1 MEKLVIE
8 ALSDATEEILD
19 LFKKSYLK
27 RYVYDSHGKNVSYHD
42 GSGKPTY
49 EFLESW
55 EWSQI
60 KKATNSLVTELGYHP
75 EKMSFDMDT
84 FLHGSRYSSP
94 NDVRENFPAVLEG
107 KQSSLWLSVNR
118 PIKFWQQF
126 IADLFS
132 GGKLDQIITKH
143 FVSRGFQK
151 V

>member
-1 MEKLVIE
+1 MQ
-8 ALSDATEEILD
+8 DATEEILAIFQRD
-19 LFKKSYLK
+19 
-27 RYVYDSHGKNVSYHD
+27 YVRKFVYGSHGKNVSYHD
-42 GSGKPTY
+42 GSGKPTM
-49 EFLESW
+49 EFYNSW
-55 EWSQI
+55 EWTQI
-60 KKATNSLVTELGYHP
+60 RKLTDSLVTELWYNP
-75 EKMSFDMDT
+75 ANMSFDMDT

-94 NDVRENFPAVLEG
+94 NDIGENLPAILEG

>member
-1 MEKLVIE
+1 ME
-8 ALSDATEEILD
+8 
-19 LFKKSYLK
+19 FY
-27 RYVYDSHGKNVSYHD
+27 N
-42 GSGKPTY
+42 
-49 EFLESW
+49 SW
-55 EWSQI
+55 EWTQI
-60 KKATNSLVTELGYHP
+60 RKLTDSLVTELWYNP
-75 EKMSFDMDT
+75 ANMSFDMDT

-94 NDVRENFPAVLEG
+94 NDIGENLPAILEG